1 VSGAGHRAGAARLA
15 VRVIPRASRDGIDG
29 VRDGALLVRV
39 TAAPVEGAA
48 NVAVTRLVAA
58 ALGVPPSRVTVI
70 SGSTGRRKILG
81 IDGLARSAI
90 EARWPELGV

>member
-1 VSGAGHRAGAARLA
+1 MSGSGQRAGPTRLA

-39 TAAPVEGAA
+39 TAAPVDGAA
-48 NVAVTRLVAA
+48 NAAVGRLVAE
-58 ALGVPPSRVTVI
+58 ALDIPASRVTLL

-81 IDGLARSAI
+81 IDGLDRAAI
-90 EARWPELGV
+90 EARWPGLGV